1 MRKNKNWTGR
11 SNPWLHQKQEVISKE
26 IISNQTIPLP
36 LLAEQKRI
44 VDRLEE
50 LLPLCDKLIT
60 NKEK

>member
-1 MRKNKNWTGR
+1 M
-11 SNPWLHQKQEVISKE
+11 SKE

-50 LLPLCDKLIT
+50 LLPLCDKLIK